1 MMLLPLGLTVALALC
16 GAQAEAPAFRAEV
29 YVIPFYVTLS
39 HGKKPITD
47 LTVANFK
54 IVVDKK
60 IYVPVDFEQ
69 DPDKPGHYVVSFKPS
84 DDLRDGMVHNIEV
97 RVKKDRLNSSTKF
110 PITIRK
116 LTDRRNTV
124 GSVRLATNPSVRH
137 SHLPSIATVKLTSTR
152 PAVSFF
158 AA

>member
-1 MMLLPLGLTVALALC
+1 MMLLPLGVALVLC
-16 GAQAEAPAFRAEV
+16 GPQAEAPAFRAEA

-60 IYVPVDFEQ
+60 IYVPVDFEH

-84 DDLRDGMVHNIEV
+84 DDLRDGMVHNVEV
-97 RVKKDRLNSSTKF
+97 KVKKGRLNFSTTF
-110 PITIRK
+110 PTTIRK
-116 LTDRRNTV
+116 LAA
-124 GSVRLATNPSVRH
+124 GS
-137 SHLPSIATVKLTSTR
+137 R
-152 PAVSFF
+152 P
-158 AA
+158 

>member
-1 MMLLPLGLTVALALC
+1 MMLLPLGLAAALVLC
-16 GAQAEAPAFRAEV
+16 GPQAEAPAFRAEA

-39 HGKKPITD
+39 QGKKPITD

-84 DDLRDGMVHNIEV
+84 DDLRDGMVHNVEV
-97 RVKKDRLNSSTKF
+97 KVKKGRLNFSTKF
-110 PITIRK
+110 PTTIRK
-116 LTDRRNTV
+116 LTA
-124 GSVRLATNPSVRH
+124 GS
-137 SHLPSIATVKLTSTR
+137 R
-152 PAVSFF
+152 P
-158 AA
+158 